1 MGEKKPLPFRGGVGV
16 GTVKAHESLG
26 SRTLAPTPSPSP
38 RGEGLR
44 EIATRLAGLTGAIL
58 GWRPHEFWNATP
70 AELATI
76 LTALA
81 PDAGNAADRD
91 LIMLL
96 QEQFPDG

>member
-1 MGEKKPLPFRGGVGV
+1 VGGDF
-16 GTVKAHESLG
+16 TQ
-26 SRTLAPTPSPSP
+26 T
-38 RGEGLR
+38 
-44 EIATRLAGLTGAIL
+44 ATRLAGLTGALL
-58 GWRPHEFWNATP
+58 GWRPAEFWNATP

-76 LTALA
+76 LAALV

>member
-1 MGEKKPLPFRGGVGV
+1 MTDNFMQQ
-16 GTVKAHESLG
+16 
-26 SRTLAPTPSPSP
+26 
-38 RGEGLR
+38 
-44 EIATRLAGLTGAIL
+44 ATRLAGLTGALL
-58 GWRPHEFWNATP
+58 GWRPGEFWNATP

-76 LTALA
+76 FAALA

>member
-1 MGEKKPLPFRGGVGV
+1 MRETKPLPFRGGGR
-16 GTVKAHESLG
+16 GGGERLRAKRLICAETPH
-26 SRTLAPTPSPSP
+26 PNPSPK
-38 RGEGLR
+38 GEGLR
-44 EIATRLAGLTGAIL
+44 ETATRLAGLTGALL

-81 PDAGNAADRD
+81 PDTANPADRD
-91 LIMLL
+91 LITTL

>member
-1 MGEKKPLPFRGGVGV
+1 MTDNF
-16 GTVKAHESLG
+16 TQ
-26 SRTLAPTPSPSP
+26 T
-38 RGEGLR
+38 
-44 EIATRLAGLTGAIL
+44 ATRLAGLTGALL

-70 AELATI
+70 SELAAI
-76 LTALA
+76 LTALV